1 MKPKIVWFAHI
12 PGIFGYGIC
21 VLSDSKEGA
30 MKTLRD
36 KHSEWVGKAG
46 SPHEYVNDFD
56 QALEH
61 FAGGAWEVELNRAY
75 YDDFGE

>member
-1 MKPKIVWFAHI
+1 MKPKTVWFARL

-30 MKTLRD
+30 VKALRK
-36 KHSEWVGKAG
+36 KHSEWVCKAG
-46 SPHEYVNDFD
+46 SPHEYVNDFE

-61 FAGGAWEVELNRAY
+61 FGGGVWELEFDRPY
-75 YDDFGE
+75 YDNFGE

>member
-1 MKPKIVWFAHI
+1 MKTVWFAHI

-21 VLSDSKEGA
+21 VVSDSKEGA
-30 MKTLRD
+30 MKVLRK

-61 FAGGAWEVELNRAY
+61 FAGGVWEVELDRAY
-75 YDDFGE
+75 YDNFGE

>member
-30 MKTLRD
+30 MNTLRN

-56 QALEH
+56 YALEH
-61 FAGGAWEVELNRAY
+61 FGGGVWALELDRAY
-75 YDDFGE
+75 YDNFGE